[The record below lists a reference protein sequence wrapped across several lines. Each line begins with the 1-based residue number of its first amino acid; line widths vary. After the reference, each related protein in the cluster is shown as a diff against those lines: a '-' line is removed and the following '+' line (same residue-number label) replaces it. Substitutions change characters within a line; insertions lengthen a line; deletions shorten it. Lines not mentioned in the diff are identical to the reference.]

1 MLGFPAFANH
11 YNAAMTLPDLTP
23 DCRNCDALCCVLL
36 GFDRSGSFAY
46 TKPACTACRNLDAAN
61 LCRIH
66 PDLADKGFNGCIR
79 FDCHG
84 AGQVITAMFK
94 GRSWRD
100 DPGQMPAMDQ
110 AFRLQRRLHE
120 ALVLLEQSAQLP
132 LTAAQDATRQ
142 TLLAALQSPNPITAL
157 TQTAQFF
164 ASLRALTA
172 PRR

>member
-1 MLGFPAFANH
+1 
-11 YNAAMTLPDLTP
+11 MTLPDLTP

-36 GFDRSGSFAY
+36 AFDAGSAFALN
-46 TKPACTACRNLDAAN
+46 KPACVACHHLTDDN

-66 PDLADKGFNGCIR
+66 AVLADQGFTGCLA

-84 AGQVITAMFK
+84 AGQRVTQQVFK

-100 DPGQMPAMDQ
+100 DPSLLPALDQ

-120 ALVLLEQSAQLP
+120 ALVLLISSAKLP
-132 LTAAQDATRQ
+132 LTEAQQAARQSLLATLAAPRDEAALQ
-142 TLLAALQSPNPITAL
+142 GLEPLAALAQTAL
-157 TQTAQFF
+157 FLT
-164 ASLRALTA
+164 SLRAVTA